1 VNVQATRCTGPLDPA
16 GSEGLRDRWKWLG
29 GGSGWTKRG
38 YANPLMW
45 GPITLAIALRGGGA
59 YSLDRRVGKQL

>member
-1 VNVQATRCTGPLDPA
+1 
-16 GSEGLRDRWKWLG
+16 LRDRWKWLG
-29 GGSGWTKRG
+29 GGSGWTNRG